1 MCGGIMEG
9 GLQDPAA
16 QKQTT
21 AKYTKP
27 LLNSREGGATV
38 W

>member
-9 GLQDPAA
+9 GLQNPAA
-16 QKQTT
+16 QETNYRKVYQ
-21 AKYTKP
+21 AF
-27 LLNSREGGATV
+27 LNSREGGATV